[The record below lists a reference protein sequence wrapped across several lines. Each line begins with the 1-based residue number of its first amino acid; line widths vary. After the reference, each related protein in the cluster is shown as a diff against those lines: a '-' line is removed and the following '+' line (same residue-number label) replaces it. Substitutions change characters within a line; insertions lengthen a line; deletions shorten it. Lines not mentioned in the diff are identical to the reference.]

1 MVLHPAQELV
11 ISGIGWVS
19 ALGAS
24 VAQAWPKALKGC
36 DPFVSIPYFPTEGE
50 RSSLGAP
57 ADFPPCR
64 EQLPFPLSRTDQM
77 ALHAVRE
84 AISLSGL
91 SPEQLSEAGLF
102 LGGGTG
108 GLHVT
113 ENHFRAWL
121 LEQKPLDLQ
130 DFLVHNAD
138 VSAQVLAH
146 ALGLQGPLRTV
157 MTACS
162 SSLVAMADATDQLL
176 ADEIPLA
183 LVGGADSI
191 TRLTHAGFNSLGAV
205 DPAPCRPFDAQRAGM
220 NLGEC
225 AAFMVLEKRAHAQ
238 ARGARILCRLSGIGL
253 SCDAHHMTAPPPD
266 GHGAVR
272 AMRQALCDACLE
284 PGDID
289 LVNAHAT
296 ATPQNDQAELHALQT
311 VFLPRER
318 ALAVTGTKS
327 MTGHCLGAAGAC
339 EAVLTI
345 LSLVHQHVPP
355 TIHSQSSIL
364 SWPLQLVQEPESA
377 WSLRHAMSN
386 SFAFGGNNGSVIF
399 SL

>member
-1 MVLHPAQELV
+1 
-11 ISGIGWVS
+11 
-19 ALGAS
+19 
-24 VAQAWPKALKGC
+24 
-36 DPFVSIPYFPTEGE
+36 
-50 RSSLGAP
+50 
-57 ADFPPCR
+57 
-64 EQLPFPLSRTDQM
+64 
-77 ALHAVRE
+77 
-84 AISLSGL
+84 
-91 SPEQLSEAGLF
+91 
-102 LGGGTG
+102 
-108 GLHVT
+108 
-113 ENHFRAWL
+113 
-121 LEQKPLDLQ
+121 
-130 DFLVHNAD
+130 
-138 VSAQVLAH
+138 
-146 ALGLQGPLRTV
+146 

-162 SSLVAMADATDQLL
+162 SSVVAMADAADQLL
-176 ADEIPLA
+176 AGEISLA

-205 DPAPCRPFDAQRAGM
+205 DPAPCRPFDFQRAGM

-225 AAFMVLEKRAHAQ
+225 AAFMVLETRAHAEK
-238 ARGARILCRLSGIGL
+238 RGALILCQLAGIGL

-272 AMRQALCDACLE
+272 AMRQALREARLE
-284 PGDID
+284 PEHID

-296 ATPQNDQAELHALQT
+296 ATPQNDQAEMHALQT
-311 VFLPRER
+311 VFLPRDR

-345 LSLVHQHVPP
+345 LSLVHQRVPP

-364 SWPLQLVQEPESA
+364 PWPLQLVQEPESA